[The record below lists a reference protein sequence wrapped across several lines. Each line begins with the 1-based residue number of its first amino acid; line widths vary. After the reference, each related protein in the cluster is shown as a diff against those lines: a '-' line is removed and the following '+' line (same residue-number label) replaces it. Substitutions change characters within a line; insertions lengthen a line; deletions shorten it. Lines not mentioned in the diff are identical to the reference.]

1 MMATREEIR
10 ERLANDG
17 VKYLLAQFVDLNGS
31 PKVKLVPAGH
41 LDDVIDDGAAFA
53 GAALPGLGQGPHSH
67 DMMARIDLDSYTLV
81 PWTDG
86 IARFASDLFVDG
98 QPHMFCPRQN
108 LKRVLSQVRQ
118 QGYVFNVGIEPEHY
132 LVTKQKDGSIVVWD
146 PNCVDNLRNPCYD
159 FKGTS
164 NAINYLRKM
173 MDAMGRMG
181 WEPYQ
186 SDHEDGNGQ
195 YEINFG
201 YTDALTTADRYT
213 FFKMMTSQ
221 YAQEFGAIATHMAQ
235 PFTNRVGS
243 GGHIH
248 YHLADAATGEN
259 LFLDEEDPRGLG
271 LSQLAYQFIAGIFAH
286 APALCSVMS
295 PTINCY
301 KRLQVEPGL
310 TDSSFEYVWTP
321 AFIAYGD
328 NNRTQMIRTPGPS
341 HLEDRSMSSASNPY
355 LALSVYV
362 MAGLDG
368 IRKDLD
374 PGEPNLGNLYSLG
387 LEEVRRRGIRLLP
400 QTLDES
406 LAELKQDGLVQE
418 SLGAIYEEFVALKE
432 AELRE
437 YHRQVTRWE
446 IERYLT
452 LF

>member
-1 MMATREEIR
+1 MATREEIR
-10 ERLANDG
+10 ERLAKDR
-17 VKYLLAQFVDLNGS
+17 VEYLLAQFVDLHGS
-31 PKVKLVPAGH
+31 AKVKLVPADH
-41 LDDVIDDGAAFA
+41 LDRVIDEGAAFA
-53 GAALPGLGQGPHSH
+53 GAALPGLGQGPQSH
-67 DMMARIDLDSYTLV
+67 DMMARIDLDTYTLV

-108 LKRVLSQVRQ
+108 LHRVLSQVRQ

-132 LVTKQKDGSIVVWD
+132 LVTKKSDGSISVWD
-146 PNCVDNLRNPCYD
+146 PNDIDNLRNPCYD

-173 MDAMGRMG
+173 MDAMGRLG

-195 YEINFG
+195 YEINFT
-201 YTDALTTADRYT
+201 YADALITADRYT

-235 PFTNRVGS
+235 PFTNRVGN

-248 YHLADAATGEN
+248 YHLADANGGEN
-259 LFLDEEDPRGLG
+259 LFPDQEDPRGLG
-271 LSQLAYQFIAGIFAH
+271 LSEMAYQFIAGIFAH

-295 PTINCY
+295 PTVNCY

-310 TDSSFEYVWTP
+310 TDANFDYLWTP
-321 AFIAYGD
+321 AFISYGD
-328 NNRTQMIRTPGPS
+328 DNRTQMIRAPGPS
-341 HLEDRSMSSASNPY
+341 HLEDRSMSSAFNPY

-368 IRKDLD
+368 IRRGLD
-374 PGEPNLGNLYSLG
+374 PGEPNLGNMYRLG
-387 LEEVRRRGIRLLP
+387 LEEIRQRGIRLLP
-400 QTLDES
+400 QSLDES
-406 LAELKQDGLVQE
+406 LAELKRDELVQE
-418 SLGAIYEEFVALKE
+418 ALGAIYQEFVNLKE

-437 YHRQVTRWE
+437 SRRQVSRWE

>member
-1 MMATREEIR
+1 MAE
-10 ERLANDG
+10 DG
-17 VKYLLAQFVDLNGS
+17 VQYLLAQFVDLHGS
-31 PKVKLVPAGH
+31 AKVKLVPASQ

-108 LKRVLSQVRQ
+108 LKRILSRVRE

-132 LVTKQKDGSIVVWD
+132 LVTKKGDGSIAVWD
-146 PNCVDNLRNPCYD
+146 PNDIDNLRNACYD

-164 NAINYLRKM
+164 NAMNYLRKM
-173 MDAMGRMG
+173 MDAMTRLG

-195 YEINFG
+195 YEINFA
-201 YTDALTTADRYT
+201 YSDALTTADRFT
-213 FFKMMTSQ
+213 FFKMMSSQ
-221 YAQEFGAIATHMAQ
+221 YAQEFGAVATYMAQ
-235 PFTNRVGS
+235 PFTNRIGNA
-243 GGHIH
+243 GHIH
-248 YHLADAATGEN
+248 YHLADAVTGEN
-259 LFLDEEDPRGLG
+259 LFQDEEDPRGLG
-271 LSQLAYQFIAGIFAH
+271 LSRLAYQFIAGIFAH

-310 TDSSFEYVWTP
+310 TDTNFEFVWTP

-341 HLEDRSMSSASNPY
+341 HLEDRSMSSAFNPY

-368 IRKDLD
+368 IRRQLD
-374 PGEPNLGNLYSLG
+374 PGEPNLGNMYRLS
-387 LEEVRRRGIRLLP
+387 LEEVRRRGIGLLP

-406 LAELKQDGLVQE
+406 LAGLKGDELVQDA
-418 SLGAIYEEFVALKE
+418 LGAIYKEFITLKE

-437 YHRQVTRWE
+437 YHRQVTQWE
-446 IERYLT
+446 LDRYLT